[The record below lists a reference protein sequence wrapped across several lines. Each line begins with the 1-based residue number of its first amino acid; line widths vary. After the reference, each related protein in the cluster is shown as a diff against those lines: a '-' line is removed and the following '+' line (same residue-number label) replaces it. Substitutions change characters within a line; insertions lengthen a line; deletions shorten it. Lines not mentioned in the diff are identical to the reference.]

1 MPPPSRQAVALA
13 VLVLALPLAGAAST
27 PSPVSPA
34 RASGDGAVLLADA
47 PLQLD
52 AASLQRALRG
62 PIASIASIAAV
73 PDAAGWFDVVIA
85 GDDAPASRT
94 LRVGAKGRLPFKAS
108 SPRFVVPTLG

>member
-1 MPPPSRQAVALA
+1 
-13 VLVLALPLAGAAST
+13 
-27 PSPVSPA
+27 
-34 RASGDGAVLLADA
+34 
-47 PLQLD
+47 
-52 AASLQRALRG
+52 
-62 PIASIASIAAV
+62 V